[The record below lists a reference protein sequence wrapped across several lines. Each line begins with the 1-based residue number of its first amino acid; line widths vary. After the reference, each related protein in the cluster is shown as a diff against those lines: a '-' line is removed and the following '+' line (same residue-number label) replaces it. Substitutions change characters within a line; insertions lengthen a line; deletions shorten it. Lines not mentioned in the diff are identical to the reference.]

1 MSEKLEG
8 AIEEVEGQIRE
19 LESKVLE
26 HKKAVNILC
35 GLMGRE
41 PKYSIEVREDVNT
54 TVAVSGDAYYGK
66 ETSEVIADI
75 LRRRKRANKG
85 PATVADI
92 FEAMKEG
99 GFHFEASNDANRKR
113 GIYISLGK
121 NPLFHKLPTGAYGL
135 AEWYP
140 AAKVKSTNASR
151 RKEGADEVDELP
163 EVKEEFGEAS
173 TASAEHKRLA
183 LKG

>member
-99 GFHFEASNDANRKR
+99 GFHFEASNDANRN
-113 GIYISLGK
+113 L
-121 NPLFHKLPTGAYGL
+121 HL
-135 AEWYP
+135 A
-140 AAKVKSTNASR
+140 
-151 RKEGADEVDELP
+151 RKEPALP
-163 EVKEEFGEAS
+163 QIAHRCLRIGGVVSSGEGE
-173 TASAEHKRLA
+173 EHKRVPTQR
-183 LKG
+183 GCRRS